1 MTNDIHS
8 ITIKNCNNISSA
20 SIKIKQNTL
29 NIKYAINGTG
39 KSTIAKA
46 INLAAHNKT
55 LTPLIPFSFLAQKEK
70 DLKPT
75 VSELPFTNVMVFD
88 EEYLKQYVYQKTDL
102 IKDSFEVFIN
112 SPEYTELKAK
122 IDAELVNIK
131 AIARD
136 KPNISKIKEVLN
148 GLCQLIMV
156 NKDGSTLSRKQSG
169 VKSLLD
175 GGKGAVFNPPET
187 LVEFKTFF
195 NDEHSTE
202 WAAWKLK
209 GISSFGEKG
218 ICPFCAEKETEKKK
232 TQSKVFQET
241 FDEVSINYANKIREY
256 LMGISE
262 YINVQKMESLLQLLN
277 ATADRKVLERELIK
291 LRLEADY
298 LFERLDVLSR
308 FDGYSIDQSNMDEL
322 ERQFLDMKLS
332 QEGLDFFNTENF
344 FAEINPINVQ
354 IDRLLGMVGRLKGEI
369 ANFQKYLRE
378 QIKDR
383 KQDINDFLS
392 AAGFNYTFDIVVN
405 GDNSAHAVLR
415 YCVDADCEQEV
426 SNPDNHL
433 SWGERNAFALLLFM
447 FDAISKKADL
457 VILDDPISSFDSNKK
472 YAIINRLFKTG
483 MKEHSLYQRT
493 VLLLTH
499 DFEPVIDYVQVGG
512 KLSSDSVCA
521 HYLQNKNGAVSE
533 QQIRKNQDM
542 MSMVVLMRELAE
554 DTAISLPVRVG
565 CLRKYIEHTT
575 KDPKSESLGYN
586 VLSSLVH
593 GRPSPTYDSEG
604 QKKMSEE
611 DRNVGFSEIK
621 EKIKDFDYQTALDDF
636 DGSKLLSLYTLEK
649 NNFFRLLIL
658 RAYTE
663 RNTDARD
670 RMKKQD
676 DVLRKYVDETY
687 HIENDYLYSLDMRV
701 FDIVPQHYIKNSN
714 FFVRSEKAYL
724 GKSRCTRSSV
734 NSNTAHS

>member
-1 MTNDIHS
+1 MANDIHS
-8 ITIKNCNNISSA
+8 ITIENCNNINSA
-20 SIKIKQNTL
+20 SIQITQNTL

-39 KSTIAKA
+39 KSTIARA
-46 INLAAHNKT
+46 INLAAQNKP
-55 LTPLIPFSFLAQKEK
+55 LTPLIPFSFLARKEK
-70 DLKPT
+70 KLRPT
-75 VSELPFTNVMVFD
+75 ISALPFANVMVFD

-102 IKDSFEVFIN
+102 LKDTFEVFIN
-112 SPEYTELKAK
+112 SPEYIELKDK

-131 AIARD
+131 SIVRD
-136 KPNISKIKEVLN
+136 KPNVSKIKEVLN
-148 GLCQLIMV
+148 GLRQLIVV
-156 NKDGSTLSRKQSG
+156 NNDGATLSRKTSG

-187 LVEFKTFF
+187 LVAFKTFF
-195 NDEHSTE
+195 DDEYSTE

-218 ICPFCAEKETEKKK
+218 ICPFCAETETEEKK

-241 FDEVSINYANKIREY
+241 FDEVSINYANKLREY
-256 LMGISE
+256 LMGISD
-262 YINVQKMESLLQLLN
+262 YINAQKMESLLRLLN

-291 LRLEADY
+291 LRAEANY

-332 QEGLDFFNTENF
+332 QEGLDFFNTESF
-344 FAEINPINVQ
+344 FAEIRPLNEQ
-354 IDRLLGMVGRLKGEI
+354 IDCLLGMVGRLKGEI
-369 ANFQKYLRE
+369 AKFQKYLRE

-426 SNPDNHL
+426 NNPDNHL

-457 VILDDPISSFDSNKK
+457 IILDDPISSFDSNKK

-483 MKEHSLYQRT
+483 TKEHSLYQRT

-512 KLSSDSVCA
+512 KLSGDSVCA
-521 HYLQNKNGAVSE
+521 HFLQNKNGTVLE

-575 KDPKSESLGYN
+575 KDPKTESLGYN

-593 GRPSPTYDSEG
+593 GRASPTYDSEG

-611 DRNVGFSEIK
+611 DCNVGFSEIQ
-621 EKIKDFDYQTALDDF
+621 EKIHDFDYQTALADF
-636 DGSKLLSLYTLEK
+636 DGSELLSLYTLET

-687 HIENDYLYSLDMRV
+687 HIENDYLYSLDVRV
-701 FDIVPQHYIKNSN
+701 FDIVPQHYRKNSDC
-714 FFVRSEKAYL
+714 FVTLEKAYL
-724 GKSRCTRSSV
+724 AGE
-734 NSNTAHS
+734 